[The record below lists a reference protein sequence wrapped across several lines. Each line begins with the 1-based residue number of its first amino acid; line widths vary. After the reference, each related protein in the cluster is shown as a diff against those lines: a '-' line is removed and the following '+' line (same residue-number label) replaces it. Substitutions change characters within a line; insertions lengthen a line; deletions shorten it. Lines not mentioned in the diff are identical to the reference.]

1 MIFGAAAGLFA
12 VYYIAMGVFINP
24 VRKAKEDYAKYTNE
38 LKKTKEIIAGEM
50 DIASEWKRYVD
61 RTFSFDEP
69 EAYNWFGQALK
80 RTAAE
85 FGFDA
90 PDIKKLAKRDEL
102 GRKSGIYVITYQ
114 VTIRANYA
122 KGLDFMRGL
131 YEQPFV
137 STISDVAIVPDP
149 REGRDV
155 VKLTFDVSTP
165 VFPKVKQKDSYLL
178 AGVKETMPRDPDV
191 PLAPWRADLMSDEAF
206 ALLEQRNIMRGFAP
220 APTNQ
225 IVVDNNDRKLVALN
239 VTFTWDDRVETEL
252 QKGVPPGKQETI
264 TGKGDVAELRGVYAD
279 GAEFTQRHEF
289 KDGKPWAYKV
299 PSHTP
304 AEAPKVINLAV
315 DNRDDKEVRFD
326 VTIVGEDG
334 KTKTLPTMVIGAGS
348 KIPLGET
355 EAKEMRVIA
364 TYSPGKTHPQQIF
377 KPGANEQVYLI
388 PLEPIEQEPTK
399 VVVVDDE
406 PIGDLP
412 PDGSFTVKGLL
423 TYRDVQEMIV
433 EDDGGDRKII
443 RAGVPGEVDG
453 GMLFA
458 VCPLGGIVHMPET
471 NHFYLYP
478 RGESFD
484 RRVKLE
490 ATKTEQLASAIY
502 AWSQQ

>member
-1 MIFGAAAGLFA
+1 M
-12 VYYIAMGVFINP
+12 
-24 VRKAKEDYAKYTNE
+24 T
-38 LKKTKEIIAGEM
+38 
-50 DIASEWKRYVD
+50 
-61 RTFSFDEP
+61 
-69 EAYNWFGQALK
+69 
-80 RTAAE
+80 
-85 FGFDA
+85 
-90 PDIKKLAKRDEL
+90 
-102 GRKSGIYVITYQ
+102 
-114 VTIRANYA
+114 
-122 KGLDFMRGL
+122 
-131 YEQPFV
+131 
-137 STISDVAIVPDP
+137 
-149 REGRDV
+149 
-155 VKLTFDVSTP
+155 
-165 VFPKVKQKDSYLL
+165 
-178 AGVKETMPRDPDV
+178 
-191 PLAPWRADLMSDEAF
+191 DEAF
-206 ALLEQRNIMRGFAP
+206 AVLEQRNIMRGFAP
-220 APTNQ
+220 APMNQ
-225 IVVDNNDRKLVALN
+225 IVVDNNDPKLVALN
-239 VTFTWDDRVETEL
+239 VTFTWDGRVETEL

-299 PSHTP
+299 PKHTVIVP
-304 AEAPKVINLAV
+304 TVINLVV

-355 EAKEMRVIA
+355 EAKEIRVIA
-364 TYSPGKTHPQQIF
+364 TYRPGKTHPQQTF

-388 PLEPIEQEPTK
+388 PEEPIEQAPPNA
-399 VVVVDDE
+399 VVE
-406 PIGDLP
+406 IPPAGDAP

-433 EDDGGDRKII
+433 ETGDGERKII
-443 RAGVPGEVDG
+443 KAGVPGEVDG

-458 VCPLGGIVHMPET
+458 VCPLGGIVHMPAT